1 MLLEKAQ
8 APRPRTVI
16 GGAEIYAG
24 SGLVAALPEAVSEI
38 LESGRILLVYDGDAG
53 GVADEIAGALKGYGF
68 RVTTK
73 SAAECDEAEE
83 CCRLALGV
91 GGAVAAEAAKSAA
104 KKLGTEC
111 VLFPTVP
118 CEDGLLKGGGV
129 RAIYFDG
136 DVLSKCPKEC
146 VAAATGLL
154 CALPVRRFED
164 CYARKILAK
173 ALPERGE
180 VPVPDGDITEL
191 AVRVAECGAE
201 YADTYACDVMAEFMA
216 QIAKQRGMCPRRRG
230 EYVFVAACALAVFY
244 KSFLSS
250 PAIDTLVPADHDS
263 ALDEI
268 ARLTGRERGNLMQAF
283 DFFDTNVYFRINY
296 ILSEYRMDLLAEL
309 PVQELRSTER
319 KWRRIYDDAGYWL
332 KSALTARDV
341 MRAMS
346 LAGELS
352 GGLLQYA
359 ATTGFLAV
367 MTAEDAAEKEV
378 KKSA

>member
-1 MLLEKAQ
+1 MLLEKAE
-8 APRPRTVI
+8 APRFRTTA
-16 GGAEIYAG
+16 GGAEIYTG
-24 SGLVAALPEAVSEI
+24 RGLIAVLPEAVAEI

-53 GVADEIAGALKGYGF
+53 DVADKIAEAMKGYGF
-68 RVTTK
+68 RVTQLFAK
-73 SAAECDEAEE
+73 ECDGAEE
-83 CCRLALGV
+83 CCRLTMGV
-91 GGAVAAEAAKSAA
+91 GGGEAAEAAKRSA

-129 RAIYFDG
+129 RAVYFDA
-136 DVLSKCPKEC
+136 DVLEKCPKEC

-154 CALPVRRFED
+154 YAMPVKRFED

-173 ALPERGE
+173 SVPERSCAE
-180 VPVPDGDITEL
+180 VPDDITEL
-191 AVRVAECGAE
+191 AVRVAENGAE
-201 YADTYACDVMAEFMA
+201 SDGIYACDVMAEMLA
-216 QIAKQRGMCPRRRG
+216 AIATKKGLRPRKRG

-244 KSFLSS
+244 TSFLSS
-250 PAIDTLVPADHDS
+250 PAIDTLVPTDHDS

-268 ARLTGRERGNLMQAF
+268 VRLTGRERGNIMQAF
-283 DFFDTNVYFRINY
+283 DFFDTNIYFRINY
-296 ILSEYRMDLLAEL
+296 ILGEYRMDLLAEL
-309 PVQELRSTER
+309 PMQELRSCER

-332 KSALTARDV
+332 KSAITARDV

-367 MTAEDAAEKEV
+367 MTAENATEKEV